1 MNGWIKTHLLIIF
14 SLFSSALLSNEE
26 GSELSLTAASPPPKI
41 TQVLTPDGYTINY
54 NTVSIIEYI
63 RFASKICNTN
73 FIFDET
79 ELGFTVTVVSD
90 APITPENVMATLLQ
104 VLRIHGLTLLEQEN
118 NLVIHRG
125 TDIVQI
131 ATLVTEDGQSKNAP
145 IVTRIFR
152 VKNTKPDAI
161 AAIIRPMISSSALLE
176 VSPETR
182 QIILTDLTANVD
194 KVASLIEI
202 LDSPHT
208 PLEIKTFE
216 SQQNS
221 PQYLIDL
228 CNQIM
233 GPIAQG
239 NPFILVPQTLANQIF
254 VVSTPQLVNKA
265 LGLLKTLDSPPKKD
279 LVTQRKLGTENMFVY
294 KAEYQQ
300 SDDLL
305 KNLLSI
311 SANLRKAG
319 IPEGDLIE
327 TIETAKPIRET
338 NSIMFLGSKDAI
350 SKLKEFLASLD
361 VPQKTGTEKSSFFV
375 YRPYTKSVKEI
386 QNALHEMASNLKGTK
401 GANEALI
408 ETIEGAKINSATNTI
423 VFSGEE
429 KNFIQIK
436 ELLATIDEPVSKN
449 SATTRS
455 NFFVYKIQSA
465 SFNELEASLKNF
477 AKHLDK
483 SNVSDE
489 GLIQSIA
496 QMKYIQETNSILFTG
511 PDASLKKL
519 QELVPNFDAG
529 INAMPASS
537 QFFIYK
543 PKNQK
548 GDQLAQA
555 IQEVAENLK
564 SDSLADP
571 ALVRTLQSMKFVKS
585 TNSFLFTGDAASIKK
600 LEGLIATIDI
610 PGKVDLDKN
619 FFLFHPEHSSKEKTE
634 NYLKT
639 LAENMNKKSDADLID
654 TIRSMKWIE
663 PSRSFM
669 FHGSDSTI
677 ARLKE
682 LLTTFETNAQAAPEK
697 KYYIYKVQHTT
708 GDLIEED
715 LDKLAKNFKTSGLKD
730 HNILNVISNVR
741 YVKETNSLLLTGDAK
756 AIEEVKTL
764 IAGYDYPR
772 TAEEPANSNFFM
784 YKPQHAAPPQ
794 IQTSLKDIGENLKKA
809 DLADPALLKAIS
821 SSKYVETTNS
831 LIFTGTPD
839 ALQKIQTLIKDIDI
853 APQDHAPIQHVGKT
867 TFLLYKLKNAG
878 GTQIITSIKSVTADL
893 KKSGHGDKE
902 FLSAL
907 SSMKYISETNSLLF
921 TGKEDALTKV
931 QELINQF
938 DVSSL
943 GGKKMD
949 RPMLSGQPNFL
960 LYKPQSLAGPDLQ
973 QILSDFADNLKLSGL
988 SDPDLFNSI
997 SSMRWVE
1004 ATHSLVFTGNTKALD
1019 QVKELL
1025 QAFDVPSNL
1034 AQGAETPSPDSS
1046 IQSIDNTNFLVYKL
1060 QFHKGDEIQGALR
1073 QIAKDLILSNAPVN
1087 QSLLNSINSIQW
1099 LEITNSL
1106 LCSGDQ
1112 ETLPRLKELIKS
1124 LDIPLKQV
1132 FIEMLIIETTLVNAL
1147 QFGLEWGGNYK
1158 YKNSFAGSMFNTS
1171 PINNSGSSTGNDSF
1185 VNYLSGLNPGGT
1197 PPQAPSPVVTGPNQ
1211 GIGPTGGF
1219 DLGVI
1224 GEVIKHNGQTFLTLG
1239 SLLTAVQQDSEISVV
1254 MTPKVIAQDGKV
1266 SSIFTGQNIPF
1277 AGSFVSNTQSG
1288 STIQTTNVEYRDIG
1302 MNLTITP
1309 VLGNSDVVTLDI
1321 SLDRSIQEV
1330 NAAGNTI
1337 TTNGTTSIGG
1347 ITTSRTT
1354 MQTTVHVPD
1363 KNFLMLS
1370 GFVNNSNSKLK
1381 TGIPCLG
1388 GLPIVGAAFSK
1399 DNDTVSNYNIV
1410 IFLRPRIITS
1420 LDEMRRMTSDQE
1432 DFFRDQA
1439 STPYL
1444 QHNYE
1449 EGVELIKT
1457 VDDE

>member
-1 MNGWIKTHLLIIF
+1 MNGWIKTHLLIFF
-14 SLFSSALLSNEE
+14 SLSSAMLFSQEE
-26 GSELSLTAASPPPKI
+26 SSELSLVASTPPSSKVAPL
-41 TQVLTPDGYTINY
+41 QQEGYTINY

-73 FIFDET
+73 FIFEEND
-79 ELGFTVTVVSD
+79 LNFTVTIVSD
-90 APITPENVMATLLQ
+90 APITPQNVMATLLQ
-104 VLRIHGLTLLEQEN
+104 VLRIHGLTLLEQDN

-125 TDIVQI
+125 TDVVQI
-131 ATLVTEDGQSKNAP
+131 ATLVTENGQQSNTP

-161 AAIIRPMISSSALLE
+161 AAIIRPMISSSSLLE
-176 VSPETR
+176 VSAETR

-208 PLEIKTFE
+208 PLEIKTYE
-216 SQQNS
+216 AEQNS
-221 PQYLIDL
+221 LQYLIDL
-228 CNQIM
+228 SNKIM
-233 GPIAQG
+233 TPIAQG
-239 NPFILVPQTLANQIF
+239 NPFILVPQDLANQIF
-254 VVSTPQLVNKA
+254 IVSTPDIVAQTLS
-265 LGLLKTLDSPPKKD
+265 LLKTLDTPPKKD
-279 LVTQRKLGTENMFVY
+279 LLTQKKVGTDNMFVY
-294 KAEYQQ
+294 KVEYQQ

-305 KNLLSI
+305 KNLLNIAS
-311 SANLRKAG
+311 NLRKTG

-327 TIETAKPIRET
+327 TIENAKPIRET
-338 NSIMFLGSKDAI
+338 NSIMFVGSKDAI
-350 SKLKEFLASLD
+350 TKLKEFLVSLD
-361 VPQKTGTEKSSFFV
+361 TPKKTGASSFFI

-386 QNALHEMASNLKGTK
+386 QNALQEMADNLKGTK
-401 GANEALI
+401 GANDALI
-408 ETIEGAKINSATNTI
+408 ETIESAKVNSATNTI
-423 VFSGEE
+423 TFSGEE
-429 KNFIQIK
+429 KTFLQVK
-436 ELLATIDEPVSKN
+436 ELLATIDEPV
-449 SATTRS
+449 ARTTTTTRS
-455 NFFVYKIQSA
+455 NFFIYKIQYA
-465 SFNELEASLKNF
+465 SFNELEASLRNF

-489 GLIQSIA
+489 GLIQSID
-496 QMKYIQETNSILFTG
+496 QMKYIQETNSVLFTG

-519 QELVPNFDAG
+519 QDLVPSFDAG
-529 INAMPASS
+529 VNAMPASN

-543 PKNQK
+543 AKAQK
-548 GDQLAQA
+548 GEQIAQA
-555 IQEVAENLK
+555 INEVAENFK

-571 ALVRTLQSMKFVKS
+571 AFVRTLQSMKFVKS
-585 TNSFLFTGDAASIKK
+585 TNSLLFTGDAASIKK
-600 LEGLIATIDI
+600 LEGLLATIDV
-610 PGKVDLDKN
+610 PGKIDSEKN
-619 FFLFHPEHSSKEKTE
+619 FFLFHPEHASREKTE
-634 NYLKT
+634 HYLKM
-639 LAENMNKKSDADLID
+639 LSDNMHKKSDADLIE

-669 FHGSDSTI
+669 FHGSEATL

-682 LLTTFETNAQAAPEK
+682 LLATFETNAQANPEK
-697 KYYIYKVQHTT
+697 KYYIYKVQNTT
-708 GDLIEED
+708 GDQIEED
-715 LDKLAKNFKTSGLKD
+715 LHKLAKNFKSSGLKD
-730 HNILNVISNVR
+730 HNILQVIDNIR
-741 YVKETNSLLLTGDAK
+741 YVKETNSLLLTGNPA
-756 AIEEVKTL
+756 AIEEVKSM

-772 TAEEPANSNFFM
+772 VAEEPSNTNFFM
-784 YKPQHAAPPQ
+784 YKPQHAQANQ
-794 IQTSLKDIGENLKKA
+794 IQKSLKDIGENLKQA
-809 DLADPALLKAIS
+809 NLADPTLLKAIS
-821 SSKYVETTNS
+821 SAKYVETTNS

-853 APQDHAPIQHVGKT
+853 PAQDHAPIQHVGKT

-878 GTQIITSIKSVTADL
+878 STQIVTSIKSMTADL
-893 KKSGHGDKE
+893 KKSGHADKE

-907 SSMKYISETNSLLF
+907 TSMKYIPETNSLLF
-921 TGKEDALTKV
+921 TGKEEALTKV

-943 GGKKMD
+943 SGKNKD
-949 RPMLSGQPNFL
+949 QKPAVSGQPNFF

-973 QILSDFADNLKLSGL
+973 QILNDFADNLKLSGL

-997 SSMRWVE
+997 NSMRWVE
-1004 ATHSLVFTGNTKALD
+1004 QTHSLVFTGNTKSLE

-1025 QAFDVPSNL
+1025 QSFDVPSNL
-1034 AQGAETPSPDSS
+1034 ADGGNTTSGDSS

-1073 QIAKDLILSNAPVN
+1073 QIAKDLTLSNAPVN

-1132 FIEMLIIETTLVNAL
+1132 FIEMLVIETTLTNAL
-1147 QFGLEWGGNYK
+1147 QFGLEWGANYK
-1158 YKNSFAGSMFNTS
+1158 YRDSFAGSMFNT
-1171 PINNSGSSTGNDSF
+1171 PNSNTDGPAVNDRFLS
-1185 VNYLSGLNPGGT
+1185 YLSELNPGT
-1197 PPQAPSPVVTGPNQ
+1197 SPAPNPAITSTTT
-1211 GIGPTGGF
+1211 GIGPSTGF

-1239 SLLTAVQQDSEISVV
+1239 SLLTAVQTNTEVSVV
-1254 MTPKVIAQDGKV
+1254 MTPKIIAQDGKT

-1277 AGSFVSNTQSG
+1277 AGSFVNNVSTG
-1288 STIQTTNVEYRDIG
+1288 ATIQTTNLEYRDVG

-1309 VLGNSDVVTLDI
+1309 VLGNSDIVTLDI

-1337 TTNGTTSIGG
+1337 TTTGSVSING

-1370 GFVNNSNSKLK
+1370 GFVNNSNAKQK
-1381 TGIPCLG
+1381 NGIPCLG
-1388 GLPIVGAAFSK
+1388 GLPLIGAAFSK
-1399 DNDTVSNYNIV
+1399 DNDTISNYNIV

-1420 LDEMRRMTSDQE
+1420 LDEMLRMTSDQE
-1432 DFFRDQA
+1432 DFFRNQS
-1439 STPYL
+1439 STPFL
-1444 QHNYE
+1444 EHGYE
-1449 EGVELIKT
+1449 EAVELIKT